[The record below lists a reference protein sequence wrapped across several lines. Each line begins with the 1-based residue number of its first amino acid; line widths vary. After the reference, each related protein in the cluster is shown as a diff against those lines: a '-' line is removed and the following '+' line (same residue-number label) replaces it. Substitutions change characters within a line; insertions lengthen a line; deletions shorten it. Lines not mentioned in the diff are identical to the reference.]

1 MCRSREERDRL
12 IAKIQKI
19 DGVRIILPVPTDME
33 ITSAEAD
40 KGEALIALA
49 EDLGIRREEVMAM
62 GDGHNDLGLMK
73 AAGLSVA
80 MGNASREVMDAA
92 DYVTLDNEH
101 DGVAEAIRKYALE
114 A

>member
-1 MCRSREERDRL
+1 
-12 IAKIQKI
+12 
-19 DGVRIILPVPTDME
+19 
-33 ITSAEAD
+33 
-40 KGEALIALA
+40 
-49 EDLGIRREEVMAM
+49 
-62 GDGHNDLGLMK
+62 MK